1 MTSSSFRFEGIC
13 VAAHTPLTA
22 DGALDLAGV
31 ERQAEHYCSHA
42 IGSVFVGGTTG
53 ESLSLALSER
63 LALVGRWAEVA
74 RASGLALVVHVGANS
89 LSDAAAMA
97 AHAAGSGAAAVSMVA
112 PTYFKPAT
120 LDDLVASFAAV
131 AAAAPGI
138 PFYAYDIPAF
148 TGLAFP
154 IDAVLVRAARIIP
167 NLAGAKYSNPD
178 LGGYLLALGLEEG
191 RFDLPWGIDEYL
203 LAALALGGRASVGST
218 ANFAPGVVRRIF
230 AAHAAGDAA
239 AARLEQ
245 ARLMRVIRIVAKRGY
260 MGSAKALME
269 RLGVPVGP
277 ARLPLGTP
285 TAMDVETML
294 EELASIG
301 FFAWHA

>member
-1 MTSSSFRFEGIC
+1 VTTSPFRFDGIC

-31 ERQAEHYCSHA
+31 ERQAAHFRENC

-53 ESLSLALSER
+53 ESLSLSLAER
-63 LALVGRWAEVA
+63 LALTDRWADVA
-74 RASGLALVVHVGANS
+74 RDTGIALVVHVGANC
-89 LSDAAAMA
+89 LADAADLA
-97 AHAAGSGAAAVSMVA
+97 AHAARNRAAAISMVA
-112 PTYFKPAT
+112 PTYFKPAS
-120 LDDLVASFAAV
+120 LDDLVACFATV
-131 AAAAPGI
+131 AAAAPDL

-154 IDAVLVRAARIIP
+154 IDAVLARAARAIP

-178 LGGYLLALGLEEG
+178 LGGYLLALELEDG

-245 ARLMRVIRIVAKRGY
+245 ARLMAVIRIVAARGY
-260 MGSAKALME
+260 MGSAKALMA
-269 RLGVPVGP
+269 RLGVGVGP
-277 ARLPLGTP
+277 ARLPSGNPSPPEIDCLIGDLD
-285 TAMDVETML
+285 A
-294 EELASIG
+294 IG
-301 FFAWHA
+301 FFDWNT